1 MVRYLA
7 TEDADLN
14 HHSIQADDPGGNQ
27 HLHPRLMREEENDK
41 LMPSFGGAHMYRYA
55 PQLNSEEILIQ
66 MGCYDDRTTYS
77 ANILI
82 SYGKIIS

>member
-1 MVRYLA
+1 
-7 TEDADLN
+7 
-14 HHSIQADDPGGNQ
+14 
-27 HLHPRLMREEENDK
+27 MREEENDK